1 MSSRS
6 KGSSGKG
13 AQKRQGK
20 QKPAAAPEPKQTA
33 GWRAMF
39 EANPEEVAEQAL
51 QQQAASPGPAA
62 EAEPEVAAPPAEPAR
77 REPAAPARATAAAA
91 PAVTPP
97 PAPAVARVEPVEA
110 VLADGTRL
118 IERDGKLLVRD
129 RSGNDWPPQAL
140 DKMTVSFTR
149 LEAFRL
155 RQYAESRRMAYVD
168 VLRERL
174 ADIMEGEPE

>member
-13 AQKRQGK
+13 AQKRQGAK
-20 QKPAAAPEPKQTA
+20 KGAASAPQESPM
-33 GWRAMF
+33 WRAMF
-39 EANPEEVAEQAL
+39 DANPEDVAEQVA
-51 QQQAASPGPAA
+51 QQQAAATGPAA
-62 EAEPEVAAPPAEPAR
+62 DAEPEVVVPAGEPGGGEPEAPASAAP
-77 REPAAPARATAAAA
+77 AAA
-91 PAVTPP
+91 PAVGSSPVVGE
-97 PAPAVARVEPVEA
+97 APVDA

-118 IERDGKLLVRD
+118 IERDGRLVVRD
-129 RSGNDWPPQAL
+129 KGGNEWPPQAL